1 MPIICSRPDSSE
13 VSMKGIDTRIAIQ
26 GMAAS
31 FRTGSQSESRLD
43 KLTFKENA
51 AGTGP
56 GNAQRYFVETDLSFS
71 TYGARNERVA
81 VVVKNKHTGEV
92 IREIPSK
99 EMQKLH
105 VHLDMLI

>member
-1 MPIICSRPDSSE
+1 MNS
-13 VSMKGIDTRIAIQ
+13 IDTRIAIA

-31 FRTGSQSESRLD
+31 KETGSQSRHSLV
-43 KLTFKENA
+43 KMSVKENA

-56 GNAQRYFVETDLSFS
+56 GNAQRYPVETDLSFS
-71 TYGARNERVA
+71 TYGPRNERVA
-81 VVVKNKHTGEV
+81 VVVKNKHTGEI

-105 VHLDMLI
+105 VHLDMLV